1 VELLLIRHAL
11 PVRLE
16 ETDGPADPQLA
27 EAGRHQ
33 AALLADYLDDERIHA
48 VYASPLR
55 RAVETAEPLAASQG
69 VDLVLEEGVAEFDRH
84 HTTYIPV
91 EQLKAENHPEWQKLL
106 DGTLADELGI
116 DTAAF
121 RQTVVTTLER
131 IVADH
136 GSRKVAVVCHG
147 GVINAYLAHIL
158 GVAWTEPGLFYPNY
172 TSIHRVA
179 AARTGERMVLT
190 VNETFHLRNTGLPIG
205 LFGSG

>member
-16 ETDGPADPQLA
+16 ETEGPADPPLA
-27 EAGRHQ
+27 EPGVHQ
-33 AALLADYLDDERIHA
+33 AALLAGYLHDERVHA

-55 RAVETAEPLAASQG
+55 RAVETAAPLAADQG
-69 VDLVLEEGVAEFDRH
+69 VDVLVEEGVAEFDRH

-91 EQLKAENHPEWQKLL
+91 EQLKAENHPDWQKLR

-116 DTAAF
+116 DSATF
-121 RQTVVTTLER
+121 RRTVVDTLER

-136 GSRKVAVVCHG
+136 AGQKVAVVCHG
-147 GVINAYLAHIL
+147 GVVNAYLAHIL
-158 GVAWTEPGLFYPNY
+158 GVSWAEPGFFYPNY

-190 VNETFHLRNTGLPIG
+190 VNETAHLRGTGLPIG